1 MLARP
6 LAMTWLD
13 LALLTADLALV
24 LVLLTS
30 RSRRLWPLA
39 RRAAFVLLQVAGVFA
54 LTWLIVAAASASS
67 AHASSGSAAAQLN
80 PIDTALLAHPPA
92 FVISNALRLSLLV
105 MALAAAAAAWAGL
118 AGAVAVVSAAR
129 RRLVLLSPAAT
140 VLWVLPTFLI
150 AILVQELQALIFG
163 LSGMRVAAGFGEVN
177 SVQIFWVSLILA
189 VRPTAYFFH
198 QARAALD
205 LDITTEYV
213 RTARAKGLS
222 WQDVVSRHIVRANA
236 ARIATAW
243 LNAFRTMIGSLPLVE
258 FLFGYPGL
266 GRVLVLALGLSYSG
280 GVGPIHADIAIG
292 LVSALA
298 LVLIVVE
305 GLLGWLEQRLDP
317 RLRPLRLGLPA

>member
-6 LAMTWLD
+6 LQMTWLD
-13 LALLTADLALV
+13 LALLIADLALV

-30 RSRRLWPLA
+30 RSRRLWPVA
-39 RRAAFVLLQVAGVFA
+39 RRATFVLLQVAGVFA
-54 LTWLIVAAASASS
+54 LTWLIVAAASASA
-67 AHASSGSAAAQLN
+67 AHASSGSAGQLN
-80 PIDTALLAHPPA
+80 PVDTALLAHPPA
-92 FVISNALRLSLLV
+92 FVIWNALRLSLLV

-118 AGAVAVVSAAR
+118 AGAIAVVSAAR

-205 LDITTEYV
+205 LDVTTEYV

-222 WQDVVSRHIVRANA
+222 WRDVVSRHIVRANA
-236 ARIATAW
+236 ARIGTAW

-305 GLLGWLEQRLDP
+305 GVLGWLEQRLDP